1 MMTFNCVKQVKRL
14 KRQHHL
20 VRRSFVFVNGAGRG
34 LI

>member
-14 KRQHHL
+14 KHQHL
-20 VRRSFVFVNGAGRG
+20 VRRSFVFENGAGRG